1 MWCLTKWRHFGGAP
15 VNDVIVTAC
24 DTSRDSKLSQSVY
37 KGSNI
42 LWSKFHWCSVRGSWN
57 IKGAQSVP
65 PPPLKVILEYVHMRP
80 KVKSNWSEFTSV
92 HGVFF
97 ICVHMNFI
105 LLWVVFHFSE
115 IDRSEVFKPVWDCM
129 WTHFYLK
136 WIFYPKWNET
146 LKKFTRPI

>member
-1 MWCLTKWRHFGGAP
+1 MIRHVTPNYPKVSIKARTFFGQSFI
-15 VNDVIVTAC
+15 DVALEVPE
-24 DTSRDSKLSQSVY
+24 
-37 KGSNI
+37 I
-42 LWSKFHWCSVRGSWN
+42 LREHKVC
-57 IKGAQSVP
+57 
-65 PPPLKVILEYVHMRP
+65 PPPLKVILEYIHMRP

>member
-42 LWSKFHWCSVRGSWN
+42 LWSNFHWCSVRGSWN

-65 PPPLKVILEYVHMRP
+65 PPLKSHIRVH
-80 KVKSNWSEFTSV
+80 SHETQ
-92 HGVFF
+92 
-97 ICVHMNFI
+97 
-105 LLWVVFHFSE
+105 SE
-115 IDRSEVFKPVWDCM
+115 IKLVWVHFGAWCV
-129 WTHFYLK
+129 FYLRSHELYFTLGSISLQWNWQK
-136 WIFYPKWNET
+136 WSFQTGVRLHVNTFLPEVNF
-146 LKKFTRPI
+146 LP